1 MLKTG
6 RTYLAATAVVLALA
20 ATGCGTKNGTGTGDP
35 TAVPTGATSAA
46 PTAQAV
52 EVAPAALLKL
62 VGEKTSAAKSAKVEG
77 VTELPTG
84 KTAMRGSISW
94 DNGLQGELTGNA
106 GGPMADAL
114 AKAGGDGTFTARYL
128 SDAMYINMGD
138 GMASQLGGAHW
149 IRYGYADLAKL
160 MGPAGDS
167 LKQQLQNADPV
178 NSVRA
183 LIASGQVT
191 KAGTEDVNGT
201 KATRYT
207 GDLSA
212 AEITQAAATGLTQEQ
227 IDGLQKQFK
236 AAGISTEHIEV
247 WVSSDNLLVKK
258 VEQIQTTAGTVTST
272 AQYSDYGTS
281 AAVKAP
287 GRTDTVDFA
296 ELMKGAQGAAGGSAP
311 TS

>member
-1 MLKTG
+1 MMKTG

-20 ATGCGTKNGTGTGDP
+20 ATGCGTKNATGTGDP
-35 TAVPTGATSAA
+35 TAAPTGAASAA
-46 PTAQAV
+46 PSAQAV

-84 KTAMRGSISW
+84 KTAMHGSISW
-94 DNGLQGELTGNA
+94 ADGLQGELTGNA
-106 GGPMADAL
+106 GGPMADAIS
-114 AKAGGDGTFTARYL
+114 KAGGDGTFTARYL
-128 SDAMYINMGD
+128 SDAMFINMGD

-167 LKQQLQNADPV
+167 LKQQLQSADPV

-212 AEITQAAATGLTQEQ
+212 AAIAQAAATGLTPEQ

-236 AAGISTEHIEV
+236 AAGITTEHIEV
-247 WVSSDNLLVKK
+247 WVSQDDLLVKK
-258 VEQIQTTAGTVTST
+258 VEKVQTAAGPVTST
-272 AQYSDYGTS
+272 ALYTDYGTP
-281 AAVKAP
+281 AAVRAP
-287 GRTDTVDFA
+287 GQSDTVDFA
-296 ELMKGAQGAAGGSAP
+296 QLMKGAQGAGGSAP